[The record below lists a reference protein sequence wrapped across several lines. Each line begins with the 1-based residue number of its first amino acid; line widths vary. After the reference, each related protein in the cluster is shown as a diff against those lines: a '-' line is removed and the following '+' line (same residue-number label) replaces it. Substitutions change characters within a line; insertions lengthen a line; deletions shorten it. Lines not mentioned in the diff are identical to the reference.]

1 MRDILLGAALILVG
15 IEYARA
21 RCQTVTYVTVAEQS
35 PPPKEDGEADEESAP
50 AGPDDGVA
58 MTLAES
64 LGWAG

>member
-21 RCQTVTYVTVAEQS
+21 RCQTTYVTVGCDCCADD
-35 PPPKEDGEADEESAP
+35 EDGKGDEESAP
-50 AGPDDGVA
+50 ADPDGGVA